1 MAGMV
6 SDPMDLDAQERLLWM
21 QAGPLKR
28 EPEESKSSAPVER
41 EVTKRQRLDTQGK
54 GKGKGKSH
62 KGTNK
67 GFSKSDPPSLVA
79 AASNSS
85 WRGDYTGG
93 FDEQMTG
100 PWPST
105 RTGLLGMES
114 DQEWLTHRMNTLA
127 QPVLRQEQTL
137 ASLRQDLVIYLFVR
151 SGRERMVP
159 VLCEAAD
166 KWRTLKETEPDKLTY
181 SLKLA
186 MFKQLLISLHQRL
199 SETIKDKE
207 AMERATSLNW
217 VDEKQHWRHLNWSPV
232 QQRLEIDQSLRPIPT
247 EDLLTQLVQV
257 RKAVTEESL
266 LRFKSVKKLSKEVT
280 ADWIQ
285 FQICVSLRPEG
296 GAIWSTLNQWIG
308 QASWH
313 TLGCRLRRDRPNYD
327 NLTQQVWNQM

>member
-1 MAGMV
+1 MAGTV
-6 SDPMDLDAQERLLWM
+6 SDPMDLDAQERLFWM

-41 EVTKRQRLDTQGK
+41 EVTKRQRLDTQSK
-54 GKGKGKSH
+54 GKGKGH
-62 KGTNK
+62 KGKNK
-67 GFSKSDPPSLVA
+67 GFSKSGPPSLVA

-85 WRGDYTGG
+85 WQGDYTGG
-93 FDEQMTG
+93 FDEQMAG
-100 PWPST
+100 PWHST
-105 RTGLLGMES
+105 QTGHLGMEG
-114 DQEWLTHRMNTLA
+114 DQEWMTHRMNTLA
-127 QPVLRQEQTL
+127 QLVLRQEQTL

-151 SGRERMVP
+151 SGREGMVP

-327 NLTQQVWNQM
+327 NLAQQVWNQM